1 MPSPYVQEVKN
12 GKYNVFI
19 YLFWIALLSSLC

>member
-12 GKYNVFI
+12 GMYNVFI
-19 YLFWIALLSSLC
+19 SLFWIALHSFL

>member
-12 GKYNVFI
+12 GMYNVFI
-19 YLFWIALLSSLC
+19 YLFWIALHSSL